1 MLMALAIYS
10 CLIEGLQNKEELL
23 KQKLVVGYKGI
34 IFYAFAAFWHMVT
47 AKGLD
52 ILFVINS
59 VYNRAK
65 I

>member
-1 MLMALAIYS
+1 MALAIYS
-10 CLIEGLQNKEELL
+10 RLIEGLQNRGELL
-23 KQKLVVGYKGI
+23 KQKPVVGYKGV

-47 AKGLD
+47 IEGLD
-52 ILFVINS
+52 TLFVINS